1 MILAAKFYLL
11 SACKNRPLGAVFLSQ
26 MGAAEKY
33 TPAVAHICGTC
44 LRHGGIKS
52 ILRHVSWRSFKFEKI
67 ENQAESCL

>member
-1 MILAAKFYLL
+1 
-11 SACKNRPLGAVFLSQ
+11 LSQ

-52 ILRHVSWRSFKFEKI
+52 ILRHFSWRSFKFEKI